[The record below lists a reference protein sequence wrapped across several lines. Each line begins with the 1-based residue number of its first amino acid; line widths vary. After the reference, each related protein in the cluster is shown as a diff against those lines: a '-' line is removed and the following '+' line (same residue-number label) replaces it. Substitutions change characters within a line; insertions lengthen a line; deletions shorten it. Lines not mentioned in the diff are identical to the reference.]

1 MTSVNYKTPGSA
13 LVLPAKAPRELW
25 LAERT
30 KGIGGSDISAILGL
44 NKWKSAYGV
53 WVDKLG
59 LAKEEQHVN
68 AAMRWGLLLEGA
80 MRTAFMEDTGLKVR
94 SAGLHRSKEREY
106 AQITVDGLVS
116 DGGNF
121 ESKTLQSWTAD
132 EWEDDQVSDHAELQV
147 QWGMYVTGRTHSWV
161 VGLIDGRDFRTRRI
175 ERDEQLIGIILDR
188 VDTFWHENVL
198 KREAPPMTAT
208 SLEEVKSL
216 YRLGIEEKSRN
227 LTADELLQLTALD
240 VELKKLKASIKADEL
255 EEMRVQAEIRA
266 LIGDSQAVCDESG
279 ELVKTLVN
287 NGTFAASRFAKD
299 HPDLVEKYSAEK
311 RVFDPNL
318 LKAAEPE
325 LHTKYRAR
333 VLRDAPKKKEAK

>member
-1 MTSVNYKTPGSA
+1 MSAVNYRTPGSA

-30 KGIGGSDISAILGL
+30 KGVGGSEISAILGL

-53 WVDKLG
+53 WCDKLG
-59 LAKEEQHVN
+59 LAPETKVN
-68 AAMRWGLLLEGA
+68 AAMRWGLLLESA
-80 MRTAFMEDTGLKVR
+80 MRTAFVEDTGLRVR
-94 SAGLHRSKEREY
+94 SAGLHRSKERPH

-161 VGLIDGRDFRTRRI
+161 VGLIDGRDFRTRRV
-175 ERDEQLIGIILDR
+175 ERDEALIALLLDR
-188 VDTFWHENVL
+188 VDDFWFNNVL
-198 KREAPPMTAT
+198 TSKAPPMTSV

-216 YRLGIEEKSRN
+216 YRLGVDEKSRN
-227 LTADELLQLTALD
+227 LTPEELTQLLALD
-240 VELKKLKASIKADEL
+240 VELKRVKAEIKANDT
-255 EEMRVQAEIRA
+255 EEARLQAEIRA
-266 LIGDSQAVCDESG
+266 IIGDSQAVRDPDG
-279 ELVKTLVN
+279 ELVKSLVN
-287 NGTFAASRFAKD
+287 NGTFALKRFAED
-299 HPDLVEKYSAEK
+299 HPDLIAKYSITKE
-311 RVFDPNL
+311 VFDPNL
-318 LKAAEPE
+318 LKAADAE

>member
-1 MTSVNYKTPGSA
+1 MSVNYRTPGSS
-13 LVLPAKAPRELW
+13 LILPAKAPRELW

-30 KGIGGSDISAILGL
+30 KGIGGSDVSAILGL

-53 WVDKLG
+53 YNDKLG
-59 LAKEEQHVN
+59 LAPEVKTN

-94 SAGLHRSKEREY
+94 SAGLHRSKERPY

-121 ESKTLQSWTAD
+121 ESKTLQQWTAD

-147 QWGMYVTGRTHSWV
+147 QWGMYVTGRSHAWV
-161 VGLIDGRDFRTRRI
+161 VGLIDGRDFRTRRV
-175 ERDEQLIGIILDR
+175 ERDPDLINIILERTDY
-188 VDTFWHENVL
+188 FWFENVA
-198 KREAPPMTAT
+198 KQVPPPMTSV

-216 YRLGIEEKSRN
+216 YRRGIEDKDRT
-227 LTADELLQLTALD
+227 LTIDELFKLSALD
-240 VELKKLKASIKADEL
+240 VELKKLKAQIKADET
-255 EEMRVQAEIRA
+255 EEKRVQAEIRA
-266 LIGDSQAVCDESG
+266 LIGDNWAVRNQSG

-287 NGTFAASRFAKD
+287 NGTFAAAKFVKD
-299 HPDLVEKYSAEK
+299 YPEKAAQYSVEKT
-311 RVFDPNL
+311 VFDPNL

-325 LHTKYRAR
+325 LHTEYRAR
-333 VLRDAPKKKEAK
+333 VLRDAPKKKESK

>member
-1 MTSVNYKTPGSA
+1 MSVNYRTPGST
-13 LVLPAKAPRELW
+13 LILPAKAPRELW

-30 KGIGGSDISAILGL
+30 KGVGGSDISAILGL

-53 WVDKLG
+53 WCDKLG
-59 LAKEEQHVN
+59 LAPEVKQN
-68 AAMRWGLLLEGA
+68 NAMRWGLLLEGA

-94 SAGLHRSKEREY
+94 SAGLHRSKERAY

-147 QWGMYVTGRTHSWV
+147 QWGMYVTGRTHAWV

-175 ERDEQLIGIILDR
+175 ERDDNLIQIELDR

-198 KREAPPMTAT
+198 KEIAPHMTST

-216 YRLGIEEKSRN
+216 YQIGLEDKSRN
-227 LTADELLQLTALD
+227 LTADELVRLTALD

-266 LIGDSQAVCDESG
+266 LIGDSQAVRDEQG
-279 ELVKTLVN
+279 ELVKSLVN
-287 NGTFAASRFAKD
+287 NGTFAAKKFLAD
-299 HPDLVEKYSAEK
+299 HPEKVEQYSIEK

-333 VLRDAPKKKEAK
+333 VLRDAPKKKESTK

>member
-1 MTSVNYKTPGSA
+1 MTVNYRTPGST
-13 LVLPAKAPRELW
+13 LILPAKAPRELW

-30 KGIGGSDISAILGL
+30 KGLGGSDISAIMHL

-59 LAKEEQHVN
+59 LAKEQNVN
-68 AAMRWGLLLEGA
+68 AAMRWGLLLESA

-94 SAGLHRSKEREY
+94 SAGLHRSKERPH

-147 QWGMYVTGRTHSWV
+147 QWGMYVTGRSHAWV

-175 ERDEQLIGIILDR
+175 ERNEQLIEIILQRADE
-188 VDTFWHENVL
+188 FWFENVVPQ
-198 KREAPPMTAT
+198 KAPPMTST

-227 LTADELLQLTALD
+227 LTEVELVELTQLD
-240 VELKKLKASIKADEL
+240 VELKKIKAQIKQDSL
-255 EEMRVQAEIRA
+255 EEDRLQAEIRA
-266 LIGDSQAVCDESG
+266 LIGDSQAVRDVDG
-279 ELVKTLVN
+279 NLVKTLVN
-287 NGTFAASRFAKD
+287 NGTFAAARFVKD
-299 HPDLVEKYSAEK
+299 HPDLAEQYSTEK
-311 RVFDPNL
+311 RVFDPKL
-318 LKAAEPE
+318 LAAADPE
-325 LHTKYRAR
+325 LHTQYRAR
-333 VLRDAPKKKEAK
+333 VLRDAPKKKDK

>member
-1 MTSVNYKTPGSA
+1 MSVNYRTPGST

-30 KGIGGSDISAILGL
+30 KGVGGSEISAILGL

-53 WVDKLG
+53 WCDKLG
-59 LAKEEQHVN
+59 LAPETKVN

-94 SAGLHRSKEREY
+94 SAGLHRSKERSH

-121 ESKTLQSWTAD
+121 ESKTLQQWTAD

-147 QWGMYVTGRTHSWV
+147 QWGMYVTGRDHSWV

-175 ERDEQLIGIILDR
+175 ERDNNLIELLVDR
-188 VDTFWHENVL
+188 VDDFWFNNVL
-198 KREAPPMTAT
+198 TQKAPAMTSV

-216 YRLGIEEKSRN
+216 YRVGIEEKSRN
-227 LTADELLQLTALD
+227 LSAEELVELQQLDAELKHAKSEIKALD
-240 VELKKLKASIKADEL
+240 A
-255 EEMRVQAEIRA
+255 EEARLQAEIRA
-266 LIGDSQAVCDESG
+266 IIGESQAVRDPAG
-279 ELVKTLVN
+279 ELVKSLVN
-287 NGTFAASRFAKD
+287 NGTFALKRFVED
-299 HPDLVEKYSAEK
+299 HPDRIEKYSVLK
-311 RVFDPNL
+311 SVFDPNL

-325 LHTKYRAR
+325 LHTAYRAR
-333 VLRDAPKKKEAK
+333 VLRDAPKKKETK